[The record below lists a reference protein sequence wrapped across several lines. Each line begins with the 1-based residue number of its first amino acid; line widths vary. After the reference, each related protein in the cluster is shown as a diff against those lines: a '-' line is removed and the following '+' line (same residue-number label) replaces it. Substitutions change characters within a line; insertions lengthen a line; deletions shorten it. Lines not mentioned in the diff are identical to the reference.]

1 MAFVSLPGGF
11 HFCAFWWHLDFHH
24 IRRIQ
29 QIWLLKKTKGAMT
42 LALSTTTQPFLTH
55 LTQQCSMKQP
65 HYNQASLSSSKVT
78 ELPSSSSSLAYY
90 KQPSKSYFQSS
101 AINQD
106 FQCFLGVRFVFWR
119 LRKRY
124 KSCQWRPFFHL
135 EFLGIK
141 ESNFYMT
148 RDVWWSS
155 WIVKGTTTM
164 MHYLSIQF
172 VMSAPLQNKNTL
184 KRLKK

>member
-78 ELPSSSSSLAYY
+78 EFPSSSSSLAYY
-90 KQPSKSYFQSS
+90 KQPSKSYFQSW

-124 KSCQWRPFFHL
+124 KSCQCRPFFHL

-148 RDVWWSS
+148 RGQVE
-155 WIVKGTTTM
+155 
-164 MHYLSIQF
+164 
-172 VMSAPLQNKNTL
+172 
-184 KRLKK
+184 